1 MAGLIHNLIQTLD
14 EQKECY
20 AGLLTLAQYKT
31 DSIVNREMELLEEVL
46 KREQEFIGRSGR
58 LEKQREEILKDIANV
73 LNINFKE
80 LTISKLILKLDK
92 TPEEQEKLKELRRD
106 MLAII
111 EEIKQHNQTNE
122 GLLNQ
127 SLEFIDF
134 TLHALQSMNTRPTSG
149 YEDKGQDLKPANT
162 SFFDAKQ

>member
-1 MAGLIHNLIQTLD
+1 MAGLIHNLIRTLD

-73 LNINFKE
+73 LNINFQE
-80 LTISKLILKLDK
+80 LTISKLILKLEK
-92 TPEEQEKLKELRRD
+92 TPQEQEKLKELRAD

-111 EEIKQHNQTNE
+111 EEIKEQNQTNE
-122 GLLNQ
+122 ALLNQ

-134 TLHALQSMNTRPTSG
+134 TLHALQSMKTQPSPG
-149 YEDKGQDLKPANT
+149 YEDKGHDVKQANT